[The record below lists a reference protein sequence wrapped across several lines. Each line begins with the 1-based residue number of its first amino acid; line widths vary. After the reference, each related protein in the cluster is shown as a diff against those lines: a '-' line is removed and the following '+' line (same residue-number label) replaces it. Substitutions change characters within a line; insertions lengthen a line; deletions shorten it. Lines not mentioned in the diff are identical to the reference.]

1 MFCYPLGP
9 VPWSLATSAG
19 ELMKTNKATLMHEL
33 ENGSTSVDAIQRP
46 FATIIDGMALVRKV
60 KHAGHTFDSFTD
72 ELLESAVSSSIGA
85 SRIDIV
91 FDVYRDHSIKN
102 AERGHRETGTL
113 QFRWIIGN
121 QTIKQYAAFLSSSN
135 NKLELI
141 KFLVSRWKT
150 NCSYIGNTE
159 VNVAFDESCIQLG
172 NGNNTNVEQLSCNH
186 EEADTRLLFHAKK
199 ISESFRRIIIYTPDK
214 DVFLI
219 ALGVSSQISGNLFI
233 TTGTQNK
240 ARIICLS
247 KVKEALQIKY
257 DLQDMDFVSKA
268 LLGLHGFTG
277 CDTISAFS
285 GKGKVKPL
293 QLMLKNIAYFDLF
306 ASIGGEPELLE
317 DLFRVVQK
325 FICVL
330 YGHKEDN
337 TNNVC
342 YKLYAAKQGR
352 LDPKSIPPCSDSL
365 RMHAA
370 RATYQVY
377 IWRNCLESHPDIPS
391 PVGFG
396 WDQNDSGDFIIK
408 WNTVN
413 PAPDEVLD
421 VLLLSQEM
429 YRWFL
434 PVHR

>member
-1 MFCYPLGP
+1 M
-9 VPWSLATSAG
+9 
-19 ELMKTNKATLMHEL
+19 
-33 ENGSTSVDAIQRP
+33 
-46 FATIIDGMALVRKV
+46 
-60 KHAGHTFDSFTD
+60 
-72 ELLESAVSSSIGA
+72 
-85 SRIDIV
+85 IV
-91 FDVYRDHSIKN
+91 
-102 AERGHRETGTL
+102 
-113 QFRWIIGN
+113 
-121 QTIKQYAAFLSSSN
+121 
-135 NKLELI
+135 
-141 KFLVSRWKT
+141 
-150 NCSYIGNTE
+150 
-159 VNVAFDESCIQLG
+159 
-172 NGNNTNVEQLSCNH
+172 SCNH

-199 ISESFRRIIIYTPDK
+199 ISESFRRIIIYTPDT

-233 TTGTQNK
+233 RTGTQNK

-257 DLQDMDFVSKA
+257 DLQDMDLVSKA

-293 QLMLKNIAYFDLF
+293 QLILKNIAYVDLF
-306 ASIGGEPELLE
+306 ASIGGEPELSE

-337 TNNVC
+337 TNIVR

-421 VLLLSQEM
+421 MMFCSCPRKCIAGSCPCIDNSLCCTDACTKQNCENFPDLDDALNDETDFEYSSDDDDD
-429 YRWFL
+429 F
-434 PVHR
+434 